1 MRTGATG
8 WRPTYSFGARPARQ
22 PDLRQVSG
30 VDEGL
35 AVFLIALGI
44 AGVIS
49 LIVVA
54 IVITGRSPNR
64 V

>member
-1 MRTGATG
+1 M
-8 WRPTYSFGARPARQ
+8 
-22 PDLRQVSG
+22 
-30 VDEGL
+30 DEGL

>member
-1 MRTGATG
+1 
-8 WRPTYSFGARPARQ
+8 
-22 PDLRQVSG
+22 VSG